1 MMDEQVLHQ
10 LKPYYQ
16 NYRRIDN
23 ALKKEKE
30 LRDKIRSK
38 KLSFNDS
45 EMKKLNKKRL
55 IVVLLWAIAIA
66 LLTTILYF
74 VFSCDTIVVPL
85 IISTIIAS
93 LIAMYYISSVTE
105 DCITKINK
113 YVHDEEI
120 IAEREIVK
128 MYSELLTNVDIYQFL
143 AIPSDIKFDKDDLPY
158 KNNPIPDLPMPY
170 GDFTRYIAPSSGSRY
185 HRTRGCS
192 GAHTPV
198 HMYSLS
204 LNEYRLSVRY
214 YTPCG
219 ICGLRDTIVV
229 PEWYVYY
236 RKVRDITKKFG
247 ITSIYSIK

>member
-85 IISTIIAS
+85 IISTLIFS
-93 LIAMYYISSVTE
+93 LIAMYYISSFTE
-105 DCITKINK
+105 DCITRINK
-113 YVHDEEI
+113 YEHDEEI

-128 MYSELLTNVDIYQFL
+128 MYSELLTNVDIYKFL
-143 AIPSDIKFDKDDLPY
+143 AIPSEIKFDKDGLPY
-158 KNNPIPDLPMPY
+158 SNNHIPDSPIAY
-170 GDFTRYIAPSSGSRY
+170 GTYTRYIAPFSGSRY
-185 HRTRGCS
+185 HVTRGCS
-192 GAHTPV
+192 GAYTPV
-198 HMYSLS
+198 HMYNLT
-204 LNEYRLSVRY
+204 LDGYCV
-214 YTPCG
+214 YTPCKV
-219 ICGLRDTIVV
+219 CGVGDTIVV

-236 RKVRDITKKFG
+236 RKVRDITKKYG
-247 ITSIYSIK
+247 ITSI